1 MPLPLTKFSP
11 SDPFTSANGWKMAI
25 PFNSLN
31 ALAIINNQSNTEF
44 DVFTDYGDYLGTVPA
59 GVLFLPILIGYS
71 TLFLEFRAGSV
82 VDSTNTPT
90 NYVNG
95 MIYSSNEKL
104 PNLQPV
110 ALARSV
116 NVGNNITMSTTN
128 ILQGTAQQL
137 GVTTKDVIGAP
148 SAAGLIPANI
158 ASTISGTQIVIAA
171 IDGSGNIVLATS
183 LEISDVLAK
192 FLGALEIDGTLTLL
206 GKINEIAGMATDGVL
221 GVPGVVKIPN
231 LVTITTTA
239 AQNIISI
246 TPPSDGWYRAALGFV
261 LNNSV
266 SGNAITA
273 QATYQDAIGINRG
286 VNFTLINGSTFL
298 VASGT
303 NSFVNGGWACQP
315 LTFYAKA
322 AANITLIFRD
332 PTNVPNDTV
341 FAVLERL
348 G

>member
-82 VDSTNTPT
+82 VNSTNTPT

-95 MIYSSNEKL
+95 MIYSSNEKK

-128 ILQGTAQQL
+128 ILEGTGQLL
-137 GVTTKDVIGAP
+137 GVTTKDIAGSP
-148 SAAGLIPANI
+148 NGAGLIPASVDNGL
-158 ASTISGTQIVIAA
+158 TGTQILLAA
-171 IDGSGNIVLATS
+171 LNGSGNAELSTA
-183 LEISDVLAK
+183 LEISGSLAK
-192 FLGALEIDGTLTLL
+192 FLGALEIDGILTLL

-221 GVPGVVKIPN
+221 GVPGIVKIPN
-231 LVTITTTA
+231 LVTITSTV
-239 AQNIISI
+239 AQNIIAVA
-246 TPPSDGWYRAALGFV
+246 PPNDGWYRAALGFV

-273 QATYQDAIGINRG
+273 QATYQDATGVNRG
-286 VNFTLINGSTFL
+286 VFFSLINGSTQL
-298 VASGT
+298 LGAGVS
-303 NSFVNGGWACQP
+303 SFVNGSWTCQP

-341 FAVLERL
+341 FAILERL